1 MFSAGNDIVSL
12 NEINVARTKSE
23 PLYSKILSVPEIAL
37 YEDLKSA
44 IFFEHYVWLLWS
56 IKESAFKYLQRIDP
70 ELLFTPVKFEIIQLN
85 IPKGCFPVSFDG
97 NENPLTITGHVEFD
111 NYKIYSRSVIY
122 EELISSVVDSDK
134 DFKSVYYAIKY
145 IDSTVNTVQS
155 AAVRSFLIEH
165 LVKETR
171 TPNLTIGKNAEG
183 TPILFE
189 GSKELPVPVSLSH
202 HGHYIAYSFK
212 LKLN

>member
-1 MFSAGNDIVSL
+1 MLSAGNDIVSL
-12 NEINVARTKSE
+12 SEINIARTKTE
-23 PLYSKILSVPEIAL
+23 PLYSKILSVSEIAL
-37 YEDLKSA
+37 YEELKSA
-44 IFFEHYVWLLWS
+44 ILFEHYVWLLWS
-56 IKESAFKYLQRIDP
+56 IKESAFKFLQRIDP
-70 ELLFTPVKFEIIQLN
+70 ELLFTPVKFEITQLH
-85 IPKGCFPVSFDG
+85 IPKSYFAVSFEG
-97 NENPLTITGHVEFD
+97 NESPLIISGDVEFD

-122 EELISSVVDSDK
+122 NELISSVVDSDK

-155 AAVRSFLIEH
+155 AAVRSFLIDR